1 MKKTKLLK
9 NLLSHI
15 IFAALLSLIIFTTFS
30 CDTVFDKIEE
40 PQEQTQESENEEPAI
55 EIPKGPEYKDKGFI
69 KIKVKQNSTAL
80 QQTDETN
87 GSRTVLPD
95 IDISNFSNITLTGI
109 KNGASTTTALGSWAN
124 VSALEAAAISLEY
137 GMWTLELRAQNG
149 DFLFTCTRYANISV
163 GQVQSVDFTLSTSET
178 GGGVDFRLN
187 FYDSLMNAQAVTYT
201 LLYNYNSSAT
211 VAEDS
216 GTLEIQETTLG
227 GHRYVRYQR
236 PAGTAG
242 VMMPGFYQIVL
253 NFYGDAGHTILL
265 NSYSEIINIKRGF
278 ISKSSDKTIDLNR
291 VYTIM
296 YKVYGGTAVDS
307 EGHPVNLQEKY
318 SLHTGAIE
326 LPLLEKNGFIFE
338 GWYTTPPNSTTGL
351 FTGTPVTEIP
361 DGTTGNISLYAAF
374 TIELKEGPEIN
385 DVFKTWTSASR
396 IVASTSAPAAGTA
409 NIQYLDTADENVP
422 VWWDSSESCVKYYAA
437 GYTDGVKK
445 LKFRPDSSEAFKD
458 CGFALK
464 ILDLS
469 AFESSEVTDMSQ
481 MFYGNSGL
489 EIIYVSPSFTT
500 ENVTDSANMFYG
512 CTKLRGE
519 RGFTY
524 TSAAADKTYAKIDS
538 AAADGYLW
546 SAPQSE
552 IYTITYNL
560 NGGTNNAANISGYH
574 SGVLPL
580 ALASA
585 TRTGYDFAGWFES
598 SSFSGSALPAV
609 PAGSSGNKTYY
620 AKWSGSAGT
629 SYTVKHWKQHVDDDE
644 YDEVT
649 ADVQSLTGT
658 TDTQTSAAA
667 NSYTGFTAQTISQQN
682 IAADGSTVVN
692 VYYNRNLHTV
702 TYAKAAADAS
712 DASITL
718 PTDSTQYRYGA
729 SVTINYTASRT
740 GFNFTGWNNGA
751 SVYTPGGSISSFTMD
766 DSDVTLTA
774 EWTPASGTAY
784 TVIHHK
790 QQVSGS
796 DYDEVTPHQTFYG
809 TTNTLTN
816 AVANSYTGFTAQTFS
831 QANIE
836 PDGSTVINIYY
847 DRDVHSVTYA
857 GGGASGETISV
868 PAGLSN
874 IRYGA
879 NVDVDL
885 TTSVTR
891 TGYTFAGW
899 SDGTT
904 TFSNAAGGTTSFT
917 MDTSDVTLTAQWTV
931 NSYSITYAAG
941 STDSSISLP
950 ANSSHDYA
958 STVTPA
964 LRTATRAGYTFNGWL
979 YDGVTY
985 GGTSSF
991 TMPAQNIT
999 LTAHWIARTDTQYKV
1014 RHYQQNINNDLYT
1027 EVTAD
1032 YETKSDG
1039 TTDSYKTPTA
1049 KNYTGFTVRTP
1060 ITQILVTGNGLAEGA
1075 VYYNRNIHTV
1085 SYSNGVSGSSIT
1097 VPADQSVRYG
1107 ASVSPTF
1114 EGVGTRTGYEFAGW
1128 NRGSTTWTEGGGQAA
1143 LTMPDSDVTFT
1154 AQWDPVE
1161 YDIIFNEN
1169 GGTFAGTYTKPQK
1182 YTIESPAITLPT
1194 SANITYTGYT
1204 FGGWYT
1210 NSGLT
1215 GDAQTTISA
1224 GSTGPK
1230 TYYAKWTPITYT
1242 ITYDFNGGTEN
1253 ASLNPATYTVQSD
1266 FELAAPTRS
1275 DGDYRFGGWYTD
1287 LDDPAT
1293 QVEGFSP
1300 GDHGA
1305 ITLKAKWLPLYATV
1319 DGVKKY
1325 TKAETIE
1332 AINAKDSTYTIMLT
1346 GEVTAADLGPSG
1358 TTGTILNAIRQ
1369 KNENEGV
1376 SNYATAN
1383 ITLNIPSGA
1392 GIALTTG
1399 NEFFNYCYALV
1410 AADLCGLDTSAVTNM
1425 TAMFN
1430 HCYNLGS
1437 VDVSSWNTSSVTSMD
1452 SMFNYCRGL
1461 STLDLS
1467 SFDTSKVT
1475 SMSQMFYYTS
1485 SLDTLNLCNF
1495 DTRSVTDMISMFQEI
1510 GETHYTTIYAS
1521 DAFIVR
1527 AGAYTLNMFKMSKIQ
1542 GGNGTKHEYSDNS
1555 SDSTYARI
1563 DGGPSAPGYFTE
1575 LQYVAKVGNK
1585 YCTTLAAALTA
1596 IENSSGELN
1605 IVLGSLATQADIGN
1619 YSTSGTIIYAIKNNC
1634 GASTVNLS
1642 VASGVTI
1649 TFSGSMANMFEGCTK
1664 LKSADLR
1671 GFNTSAVTGMGSM
1684 FNGCTKLES
1693 VNLSSF
1699 DTHSVTSMTGMF
1711 QGCSK
1716 LTELD
1721 LSSFNLQ
1728 SVTSMSNM
1736 FKSCTQ
1742 LKHIAFSQNP
1752 NTAALRYLNGA
1763 FSYCSA
1769 LTELDL
1775 SGFNTSNLE
1784 ALYEMCRSCTALKY
1798 INLSGFECPKVGSFE
1813 AMFAYCSNLE
1823 ILDLRDLA
1831 PTVSVT
1837 NVALMFVSCDNLRK
1851 IFVNTDFVTKV
1862 EGATNDVNMFNG
1874 CAMLAG
1880 EISTTFATAGVTD
1893 SSYAKIDGG
1902 PSNPGY
1908 FSGVTNYA
1916 RVGDAYY
1923 SNKADTV
1930 SAILH
1935 STGDFDVVL
1944 YSVSVADIGL
1954 PTTSGTIAKA
1964 IADSTATSIRLIVD
1978 RNSGIVVNNSNTII
1992 FSGCENLVY
2001 ADLRGLDFSSK
2012 TDLTYLFYGC
2022 TNLKSVNLAGNTPN
2036 LKNVSYL
2043 FNNCTALE
2051 EVDISGWNFNVS
2063 APTNLTCSGMFYGC
2077 TSLKVIY
2084 ASYDFPS
2091 SVSGATDTFKNC
2103 TALKGGAGTEFD
2115 ASVTNYLSRA
2125 RIDGGPD
2132 NPGYFTYRAP

>member
-55 EIPKGPEYKDKGFI
+55 EIPQGPEYKDKGFI
-69 KIKVKQNSTAL
+69 KITVKQNSAAL
-80 QQTDETN
+80 QQTDEAS
-87 GSRTVLPD
+87 GSRTILPD

-163 GQVQSVDFTLSTSET
+163 GQVQSVDFPLSTSET

-187 FYDSLMNAQAVTYT
+187 FYDSLMSAQAVTYT
-201 LLYNYNSSAT
+201 LYNSSGT

-216 GTLEIQETTLG
+216 GTLEIQEATLG

-236 PAGTAG
+236 PAGAAG

-278 ISKSSDKTIDLNR
+278 ISKSSDKTIDLNS
-291 VYTIM
+291 VYTIT
-296 YKVYGGTAVDS
+296 YNRDGGTAVDS

-326 LPLLEKNGFIFE
+326 LPLLEKDGFIFE

-396 IVASTSAPAAGTA
+396 IVASASAPAAGTA

-422 VWWDSSESCVKYYAA
+422 VWWDGSESCVKYYAA

-469 AFESSEVTDMSQ
+469 AFESSEVTNMSQ

-538 AAADGYLW
+538 AASDGYLW

-609 PAGSSGNKTYY
+609 PAGSTGNKTYY

-629 SYTVKHWKQHVDDDE
+629 SYTVRHWKQHVDDDE

-658 TDTQTSAAA
+658 TDTQTSAAS
-667 NSYTGFTAQTISQQN
+667 NSYTGFTAQTIAQQN

-718 PTDSTQYRYGA
+718 PTDTTQYRYGA
-729 SVTINYTASRT
+729 SVTINYTAVRT

-751 SVYTPGGSISSFTMD
+751 SVYTPDGSISSFTMD
-766 DSDVTLTA
+766 DSDVTFTA

-796 DYDEVTPHQTFYG
+796 GYDEVTPHQTLYG
-809 TTNTLTN
+809 TTNDLTN

-950 ANSSHDYA
+950 SSSTHDYA
-958 STVTPA
+958 SIVTPA
-964 LRTATRAGYTFNGWL
+964 ERTATRAGYTFNGWR

-999 LTAHWIARTDTQYKV
+999 LTAHWTARTDTQYKV

-1027 EVTAD
+1027 EVAAD
-1032 YETKSDG
+1032 FETKSDG

-1049 KNYTGFTVRTP
+1049 KNYTGFIVQTP
-1060 ITQILVTGNGLAEGA
+1060 ITPFLVTGNGLAEGA
-1075 VYYNRNIHTV
+1075 VYYNRNTHSV
-1085 SYSNGVSGSSIT
+1085 SYAQGFAGTAITLPSGQ
-1097 VPADQSVRYG
+1097 ASVKYG
-1107 ASVSPTF
+1107 ASVTPVFT
-1114 EGVGTRTGYEFAGW
+1114 GMGTGASGRTGYTFAGW
-1128 NRGSTTWTEGGGQAA
+1128 KRGNTIWTEGGGQAP
-1143 LTMPDSDVTFT
+1143 LSMPDSDVTFT
-1154 AQWDPVE
+1154 AQWTINSYTVTYLPGATGEVTVPAASTHE
-1161 YDIIFNEN
+1161 YNSTFDIDFAASRDYYN
-1169 GGTFAGTYTKPQK
+1169 FAGWKRGATTYT
-1182 YTIESPAITLPT
+1182 
-1194 SANITYTGYT
+1194 
-1204 FGGWYT
+1204 
-1210 NSGLT
+1210 
-1215 GDAQTTISA
+1215 
-1224 GSTGPK
+1224 STGTTSFTMPASDVEL
-1230 TYYAKWTPITYT
+1230 TAQWTPVNYT
-1242 ITYDFNGGTEN
+1242 ITYQLNGGTN
-1253 ASLNPATYTVQSD
+1253 SASNPASYNVESD
-1266 FELAAPTRS
+1266 FELAAPTRT

-1319 DGVKKY
+1319 DGVKQY
-1325 TKAETIE
+1325 TKAETIA
-1332 AINAKDSTYTIMLT
+1332 AINAKDGTYTITLT

-1358 TTGTILNAIRQ
+1358 TADTILNAIRQ

-1376 SNYATAN
+1376 SDDATAD

-1399 NEFFNYCYALV
+1399 KEFFTYCNALV
-1410 AADLCGLDTSAVTNM
+1410 AADLCGFDTSSVTDMEGMFDECSHITSLNLSGWDTSAVTNM
-1425 TAMFN
+1425 VAMFRECN
-1430 HCYNLGS
+1430 NLPA
-1437 VDVSSWNTSSVTSMD
+1437 
-1452 SMFNYCRGL
+1452 
-1461 STLDLS
+1461 LDLS
-1467 SFDTSKVT
+1467 SFDTSHVT
-1475 SMSQMFYYTS
+1475 SMYSMFNKNLRLSNLNLVSFDTS
-1485 SLDTLNLCNF
+1485 S
-1495 DTRSVTDMISMFQEI
+1495 VTNMSYMFNYFNNS
-1510 GETHYTTIYAS
+1510 GSSPATIYAS
-1521 DAFIVR
+1521 ENFVVNS
-1527 AGAYTLNMFKMSKIQ
+1527 GTTTTGMFSKIYIE
-1542 GGNGTKHEYSDNS
+1542 GGAGTEHLYSDSS
-1555 SDSTYARI
+1555 SDASYARI

-1575 LQYVAKVGNK
+1575 LPYIAKVGNK
-1585 YCTTLAAALTA
+1585 YCTTLAAALNA

-1605 IVLGSLATQADIGN
+1605 IVLGSLATQADIGK

-1649 TFSGSMANMFEGCTK
+1649 YFSGSMANMFEGCTK

-1671 GFNTSAVTGMGSM
+1671 GFNTEPVTGMGSM

-1798 INLSGFECPKVGSFE
+1798 INLSGFECPNVGSFE

-1823 ILDLRDLA
+1823 ILDLRDLT

-1880 EISTTFATAGVTD
+1880 EISTTYAAAGVTD
-1893 SSYAKIDGG
+1893 SSYAKIDGA
-1902 PSNPGY
+1902 PSDPGY

-1923 SNKADTV
+1923 SNKYDTA
-1930 SAILH
+1930 SAILN
-1935 STGDFDVVL
+1935 SSGDIDVVL
-1944 YSVSVADIGL
+1944 YSVTAADIGT
-1954 PTTSGTIAKA
+1954 PTTSDTIAFA
-1964 IADSTATSIRLIVD
+1964 ISNSLDASIRLIVD
-1978 RNSGIVVNNSNTII
+1978 RNSGLIVRDSDTIS

-2001 ADLRGLDFSSK
+2001 ADLRGFDFSSR
-2012 TDLTYLFYGC
+2012 TSLSALFYGC
-2022 TNLKSVNLAGNTPN
+2022 TDLKSVNLAGNTPN

-2063 APTNLTCSGMFYGC
+2063 APTNLNCNYMFFGCSK
-2077 TSLKVIY
+2077 LKVIY

-2091 SVSGATDTFKNC
+2091 TVTGATDLFNQC
-2103 TALKGGAGTEFD
+2103 TDLKGGAGTEFD